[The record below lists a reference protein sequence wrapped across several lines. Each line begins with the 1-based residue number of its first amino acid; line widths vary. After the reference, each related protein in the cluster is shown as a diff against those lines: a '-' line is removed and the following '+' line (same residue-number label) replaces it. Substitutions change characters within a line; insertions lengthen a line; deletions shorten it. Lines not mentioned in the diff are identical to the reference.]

1 MGAFDMSDIHE
12 YTDEENIPRYQRG
25 FEWFSHLVKSKMTNR
40 PWKRLGIF
48 SFYDAPFA
56 ESDLQ
61 YLSPKQVMA
70 IMAKHA
76 KKKESA
82 LVFVADALE
91 RAEMGLSSKQGFDQ
105 FMEVFD
111 GLFPDSIKYY
121 FGPKDSERSFLH
133 DFTPLKIPLDWLV
146 HRPNIFA
153 EVLSDAS
160 PVGEDIGPGEA
171 AFENF
176 EGMHEV
182 LVEKLGPPSLTE
194 EVLGKI
200 KSTEASEY
208 AGEAVGLMT
217 VFISPATA
225 VSRGVKYLGKFASL
239 VKDRRKQEV
248 KEVYREWQERVT
260 EGYSVEN
267 LRKFFD
273 ENPDYDSGLSDAVA
287 RFKPILLIT
296 ETRGTL
302 YDLFLPLVL
311 QHLVADI
318 GYIAPQFRR
327 RKKSDKDEKASE
339 KAVED
344 VVDETLAYEDP
355 VDVGLPPV
363 TDQLIQDF
371 IEKQHE
377 EMIKDIEI
385 SEDEF
390 EGKPET
396 VLFLDAATHLSKF
409 RRSFKFALGIPDKY
423 PNVSVA
429 ASFFTNKDKISDT
442 LQEGVLEYMSERA
455 LVFDLHPT
463 LFDIATSK
471 MPISKKAWLQV
482 RLQEMDRV
490 RTEGNV
496 AFLEYYAPER
506 KQSWSLR
513 IVEKPDISA
522 VRKIR
527 EWFGKKD

>member
-1 MGAFDMSDIHE
+1 MPNVDI
-12 YTDEENIPRYQRG
+12 DEGSIPRYKRG
-25 FEWFSHLVKSKMTNR
+25 YEWFSHLANTKLSRRVWR
-40 PWKRLGIF
+40 RLGIF

-91 RAEMGLSSKQGFDQ
+91 RAEMGLSSEQGFNQ
-105 FMEVFD
+105 FMEIFD
-111 GLFPDSIKYY
+111 GLFPDTIKFY
-121 FGPKDSERSFLH
+121 FGPKDSDRTFLH
-133 DFTPLKIPLDWLV
+133 DFTPLKIPLGWLV
-146 HRPNIFA
+146 TRPNIFA

-160 PVGEDIGPGEA
+160 PVGENIGPGDA

-200 KSTEASEY
+200 KNAEASEY

-217 VFISPATA
+217 VFISPTTA

-248 KEVYREWQERVT
+248 KEVYREWEERVT

-267 LRKFFD
+267 LQKFFD
-273 ENPDYDSGLSDAVA
+273 DNPEYDSGLTDAVA
-287 RFKPILLIT
+287 DFKPILLIT

-311 QHLVADI
+311 QHLVAHI

-327 RKKSDKDEKASE
+327 RKKSDDGEIKEDI
-339 KAVED
+339 VEEVAQD
-344 VVDETLAYEDP
+344 AMTFEEPTDA
-355 VDVGLPPV
+355 GLPPV
-363 TDQLIQDF
+363 TDKLIQDF
-371 IEKQHE
+371 IEKQQE

-409 RRSFKFALGIPDKY
+409 TRSFKFALNIPEKY

-429 ASFFTNKDKISDT
+429 ASFFTNKDKITET

-463 LFDIATSK
+463 LFDIATAK

-496 AFLEYYAPER
+496 AFLEYYASER
-506 KQSWSLR
+506 KQPWVLR
-513 IVEKPDISA
+513 VVEKPDLSA